1 MADGSLGVLHPTAQ
15 HGMVSGK
22 GGGGGGGIATI
33 FQSHMIW
40 RQEVF
45 WVSSPACTMHGK
57 AVGGAVDAVLHLHCV
72 S

>member
-1 MADGSLGVLHPTAQ
+1 
-15 HGMVSGK
+15 MVSGK
-22 GGGGGGGIATI
+22 GGGDGGGGGVIATI
-33 FQSHMIW
+33 FQSHVIW

-57 AVGGAVDAVLHLHCV
+57 AEGGVVDVVLRLHCV